1 MDYQYGNLPVGY
13 GITSFIDRDLL
24 PEEGPLSE
32 TEKEHLILKYK
43 DAESEK
49 ERERIREALAETG
62 DVQNLFAGPSIG

>member
-13 GITSFIDRDLL
+13 GTTSFIDRDLL

-32 TEKEHLILKYK
+32 TEKEHLILKYQ

>member
-13 GITSFIDRDLL
+13 GITSFIDRDVL
-24 PEEGPLSE
+24 PDDGPLSE

-49 ERERIREALAETG
+49 ERERIRAAMTEDE
-62 DVQNLFAGPSIG
+62 DMRNLFAGPGIG

>member
-24 PEEGPLSE
+24 PEDGPLSE

>member
-24 PEEGPLSE
+24 PEDGPLSE

-49 ERERIREALAETG
+49 KRERIREALAETG
-62 DVQNLFAGPSIG
+62 DVQNLFTGPSIG